1 MIWKSKLKKKNM
13 SNKFKA
19 GDMVCAKVSPSK
31 VLVVRI
37 FARKVYYC
45 DVYNHPE
52 EKEQV
57 YFEREISLYI
67 E

>member
-1 MIWKSKLKKKNM
+1 MKNLYKS
-13 SNKFKA
+13 
-19 GDMVCAKVSPSK
+19 GDIVCANVNPSK
-31 VLVVRI
+31 PLVVRI

-45 DVYNHPE
+45 DVFNRPE

-57 YFEREISLYI
+57 YFEREISFYVRP